1 MKSSRTETRRSLR
14 YVSCRVRIAVE
25 ASRADANVTRPQP
38 LDRPLGSCITL
49 ARSTVPACSKWSL
62 RSCELA
68 SQLKFESQLEADLS
82 TAVRGGNK
90 QRLVARVYTALINA
104 RGMVGKPISVNEQIK
119 AYEDF
124 RAIWVKKTFAQI
136 HEAFD
141 YVLPEKY
148 RAK

>member
-1 MKSSRTETRRSLR
+1 MPDFTPNS
-14 YVSCRVRIAVE
+14 VE
-25 ASRADANVTRPQP
+25 HA
-38 LDRPLGSCITL
+38 
-49 ARSTVPACSKWSL
+49 K
-62 RSCELA
+62 LA
-68 SQLKFESQLEADLS
+68 SQLKFDSQYEADLS

-90 QRLVARVYTALINA
+90 QRLVARAYTALVNA
-104 RGMVGKPISVNEQIK
+104 RGMVGKPISDNEFIE

-141 YVLPEKY
+141 YVLPEKW

>member
-1 MKSSRTETRRSLR
+1 MTEFTPNS
-14 YVSCRVRIAVE
+14 VE
-25 ASRADANVTRPQP
+25 H
-38 LDRPLGSCITL
+38 
-49 ARSTVPACSKWSL
+49 SK
-62 RSCELA
+62 LA
-68 SQLKFESQLEADLS
+68 SQLKFDSQLEADLS

-90 QRLVARVYTALINA
+90 QRLVARAYTALINA
-104 RGMVGKPISVNEQIK
+104 RGMTGSPVSVNEQIE

>member
-1 MKSSRTETRRSLR
+1 MTDFTPNS
-14 YVSCRVRIAVE
+14 VE
-25 ASRADANVTRPQP
+25 PH
-38 LDRPLGSCITL
+38 
-49 ARSTVPACSKWSL
+49 K
-62 RSCELA
+62 LA
-68 SQLKFESQLEADLS
+68 SQLKFDSQLEADLS

-90 QRLVARVYTALINA
+90 QRLVARAYTTLINA
-104 RGMVGKPISVNEQIK
+104 RGEVGPPVSVNQEIA

-141 YVLPEKY
+141 YILPEKF